1 MYDMRQLEVELAN
14 TEVAKTNV
22 YANFPVVNEDT
33 IRSWAKSAFPN
44 KPLTTDR
51 LHVTVCY
58 SSADVDLKQ
67 VSGRKGFILSGS
79 ASRKL
84 ELLGDGDT
92 IVMVLSPKENKRFV
106 DTWQMFRD
114 AGASWD
120 FPSYIPHITLGK
132 DWRISQAQLDKIEA
146 FPGSIS
152 FGSMI
157 TTSLRAD

>member
-1 MYDMRQLEVELAN
+1 MYDLRQLEVTLAN
-14 TEVAKTNV
+14 TEIAKTNV

-33 IRSWAKSAFPN
+33 IRSWVSSAFPR
-44 KPLTTDR
+44 KTQTTDR

-79 ASRKL
+79 VSRKL
-84 ELLGDGDT
+84 KLLGDESVA
-92 IVMVLSPKENKRFV
+92 IVLSPKENKRFV

-132 DWRISQAQLDKIEA
+132 EWRFSQAQLDKIEA